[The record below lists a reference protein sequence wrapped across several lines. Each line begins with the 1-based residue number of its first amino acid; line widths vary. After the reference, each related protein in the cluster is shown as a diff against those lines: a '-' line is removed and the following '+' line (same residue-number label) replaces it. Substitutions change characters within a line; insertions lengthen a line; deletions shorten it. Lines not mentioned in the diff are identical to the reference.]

1 MDGHLVVQPT
11 GPSKMI
17 GDVHPL
23 FPDPG
28 GLESTSPPS
37 SDSVPDEHHNS
48 AKMIVGNVLST
59 EL

>member
-17 GDVHPL
+17 GDVHQL

-28 GLESTSPPS
+28 GLESTNPPS
-37 SDSVPDEHHNS
+37 PDSDADEDHNS
-48 AKMIVGNVLST
+48 PTTIGNIVSS